1 MPWAGVHAVLRC
13 AGPVVATKVLHGS
26 SACARWPRLRSCDN
40 EKRWPVLSA
49 EVPVTLISNTIR
61 IVPVVLAG
69 LLLASLAVAAELDR
83 SDVQTAWRL
92 LDYIAVDYDGAV
104 ANGIVSN
111 PTEYAGQTIR
121 LNALLAPPVETTNAA

>member
-1 MPWAGVHAVLRC
+1 MTGTVSEA
-13 AGPVVATKVLHGS
+13 
-26 SACARWPRLRSCDN
+26 
-40 EKRWPVLSA
+40 
-49 EVPVTLISNTIR
+49 PVTLISNTIR

-111 PTEYAGQTIR
+111 PTEYASSVSLPQR
-121 LNALLAPPVETTNAA
+121 RRR